1 MMWIQAVCP
10 ALSCTP
16 RPNAC
21 SLSTLPAIS
30 AARRLGIQKSGCLT
44 NMFRIQTFRSW
55 CTTSRCWARRTVMPN
70 KFLLVLLPLAI
81 LSLPVMAKETAAD
94 NYKTYCMQCH
104 GMDGNGKGVNIRDMS
119 VQPRDHTDAKAMSTR
134 SDDTLFKTIKEGG
147 LSIDKSVLMPPWGDT
162 LSDEEIK
169 DMVQHLRL
177 LCKCKFGS

>member
-1 MMWIQAVCP
+1 
-10 ALSCTP
+10 
-16 RPNAC
+16 
-21 SLSTLPAIS
+21 
-30 AARRLGIQKSGCLT
+30 
-44 NMFRIQTFRSW
+44 
-55 CTTSRCWARRTVMPN
+55 MPN
-70 KFLLVLLPLAI
+70 KFLLVLLPLAM